1 MVDMPLAVPGSE
13 REHDED
19 AERVYRWQLRLLP
32 LIVRVLI
39 GITGFFFL
47 VSLIQLGYLH
57 WRIER
62 DMPIDLAE
70 PFKLLSAAGV
80 EPSDRRESSA
90 LMISATLEANALER
104 RHHQGRVL
112 LMARVWTTYLGF
124 VTGMALAM
132 LGAAFI
138 LGRVQ
143 GPGGTAKMDLG
154 AVKAELASAAPGLVL
169 VFFGVVLMIA
179 ALLVHP
185 TIAISDAMVYLRSS
199 PQPANLTE
207 SKPQLTLPP
216 TYAASS
222 PHRE

>member
-1 MVDMPLAVPGSE
+1 VDTLSAAPGSA
-13 REHDED
+13 REHNED

-39 GITGFFFL
+39 GVTGFFFL
-47 VSLIQLGYLH
+47 VSLVQVGYLH

-62 DMPIDLAE
+62 DIPVDLAE
-70 PFKLLSAAGV
+70 PFKLLNVAGV
-80 EPSDRRESSA
+80 EPADRREASA
-90 LMISATLEANALER
+90 LMINAVLEATALER

-124 VTGMALAM
+124 VTGMALSV

-143 GPGGTAKMDLG
+143 GPGGNAKMELG
-154 AVKAELASAAPGLVL
+154 AIKAELATAAPGLVL

-179 ALLVHP
+179 ALIVHP
-185 TIAISDAMVYLRSS
+185 MITVNDGAVYLRGM
-199 PQPANLTE
+199 PQPVNATE
-207 SKPQLTLPP
+207 TKPPLALPSA
-216 TYAASS
+216 YAASGLR
-222 PHRE
+222 RE